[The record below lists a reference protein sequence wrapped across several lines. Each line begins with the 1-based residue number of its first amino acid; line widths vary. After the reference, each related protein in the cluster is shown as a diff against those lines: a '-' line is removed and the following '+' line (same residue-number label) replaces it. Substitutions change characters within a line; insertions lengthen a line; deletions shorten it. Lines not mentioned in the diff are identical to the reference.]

1 MNERIRKIRKDAGLT
16 QAEFAGRLGLQMNSV
31 YLMESGRRNPS
42 PAIAREICRK
52 FSVNEQWL
60 QTGEGEPYRDLS
72 PAMLAA
78 DQVRQLMVDHPNSTA
93 GAVISALLRLDPLGP
108 EWDVI
113 GAVLDLINENRK

>member
-1 MNERIRKIRKDAGLT
+1 MKDRIRKVRKDAGLT
-16 QAEFAGRLGLQMNSV
+16 QAEFAGRLGLQMNSI
-31 YLMESGRRNPS
+31 YLIESGRRNPS

-52 FSVNEQWL
+52 FAVNERWL

-72 PAMLAA
+72 PAMHAA
-78 DQVRQLMVDHPNSTA
+78 DLVRQLMVDYPGSTA

>member
-1 MNERIRKIRKDAGLT
+1 MKDRIRKIRTDAGLT
-16 QAEFAGRLGLQMNSV
+16 QVEFAGRLGLQSNTI

-42 PAIAREICRK
+42 SAIAREICRK
-52 FSVNEQWL
+52 FSVNESWL
-60 QTGEGEPYRDLS
+60 QTGDGEPYRDLS

-78 DQVRQLMVDHPNSTA
+78 DQVRQLMVDHPHSTA
-93 GAVISALLRLDPLGP
+93 ASVISALLRLDPLGA